1 MAGLQ
6 LISPMVSSLWVSSRV
21 RAPKRAEA
29 AAASH
34 PACPP
39 PITITS
45 QDWVMA
51 RHIGEGRLRV
61 DAWFDARYALLTMTM
76 LSSSS

>member
-6 LISPMVSSLWVSSRV
+6 LISPMVSSLWVNSRV

-29 AAASH
+29 AAASQ

-39 PITITS
+39 PMMITS
-45 QDWVMA
+45 QVFMSGC
-51 RHIGEGRLRV
+51 I
-61 DAWFDARYALLTMTM
+61 
-76 LSSSS
+76 